1 MVQKSSS
8 NSNRLKELAEKCG
21 TASCLIDGYEDL
33 NTSLLED
40 KTVVGITAGASAPE
54 YIVDELIAFLSKF
67 DFKDV
72 RNLSKNN
79 ENVNFKLPRELQ

>member
-1 MVQKSSS
+1 M
-8 NSNRLKELAEKCG
+8 
-21 TASCLIDGYEDL
+21 
-33 NTSLLED
+33 LED
-40 KTVVGITAGASAPE
+40 KKVVGITAGASAPE

>member
-1 MVQKSSS
+1 M
-8 NSNRLKELAEKCG
+8 
-21 TASCLIDGYEDL
+21 CLIDGYEDL